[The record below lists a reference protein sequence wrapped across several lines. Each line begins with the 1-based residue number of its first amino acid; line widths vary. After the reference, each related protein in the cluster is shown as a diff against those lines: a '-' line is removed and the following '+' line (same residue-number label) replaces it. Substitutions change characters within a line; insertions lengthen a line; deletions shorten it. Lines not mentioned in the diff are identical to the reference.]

1 MRALCLCV
9 LFALASCTPRRTVVV
24 DGRTV
29 PYEDAARQSFSKAT
43 GLFASGKFPGAAAA
57 YADFLE
63 EFAESDLAEE
73 ARFRRAQALAKAG
86 QPQQAQSAL
95 QDLLEHHPG
104 SPFKKEAA
112 LELATL
118 QAKAG
123 NSQDA
128 AQTLKA
134 GVGDMSEKEK
144 QDAASTI
151 SQAYQSTGD
160 SGEGV
165 RWAAKALDGA
175 PEGPEREAKARDYAA
190 ALESAKAADIVRL
203 VAELDKKSPAW
214 APAALKLARV
224 QLHTGDRAHAGELAA
239 EILSVSAGAELE
251 GARQVQ
257 RSIAA
262 ASQVKPLLIGIA
274 LPLSGE
280 PVMKGFADQVLN
292 AIALVLDLQGR
303 GAVQVEMKDTKGEPD
318 AAAEAVE
325 ELAKDGAIA
334 ILGPIGFAEGP
345 AAAARAQQLGVPMI
359 SLSRAEGITA
369 MGSFVFRDMPTSSA
383 QAKALADYAVKKLQ
397 AKTFGILQPDSS
409 YGDEMAKDFWDA
421 LDANG
426 SEVRAF
432 EHYPLRT
439 TTFKPFV
446 QRMVGRTAF
455 DLSARKEFLA
465 ESEKIA
471 SEIAD
476 PYRRRKA
483 MAQLKS
489 QQAPIVDFDA
499 LFIPDG
505 ARTIRL
511 IAPSIAAEDV
521 ITGGCDI
528 KELEVIK
535 KTTKNDALRSV
546 QLLGTSLWDSS
557 ELVDE
562 RMGAARYVQCS
573 IFVDVFFPQS
583 DRPATRKF
591 VEQFDSTY
599 QRVPGFLEAH
609 AHDAAAILRRAIEE
623 KHPGSREEMREALA
637 SMGKPFDGAA
647 GETTFDKDRE
657 AKKPFFW
664 LWISRGTIQE
674 FDPEG
679 TPPVPVTAAAAPPAP
694 DPRPAR

>member
-1 MRALCLCV
+1 MRALWISVVALV
-9 LFALASCTPRRTVVV
+9 ALASCTPVRTVVI
-24 DGRTV
+24 DGQTIS
-29 PYEDAARQSFSKAT
+29 YEEGARQKFAKAKS
-43 GLFASGKFPGAAAA
+43 LFDASQFQAAASA
-57 YADFLE
+57 YTDFLE
-63 EFAESDLAEE
+63 QFEGSDLAEE
-73 ARFRRAQALAKAG
+73 ARFRRAQALSKGG
-86 QPQQAQSAL
+86 QLQQAQSAL
-95 QDLLEHHPG
+95 QDLLEHHPS

-112 LELATL
+112 LELGVV
-118 QAKAG
+118 QAKLGNAQEAAG
-123 NSQDA
+123 
-128 AQTLKA
+128 TLKA
-134 GVGDMSEKEK
+134 GVGDMSEKE
-144 QDAASTI
+144 QQAAAATI
-151 SQAYQSTGD
+151 AQAYASSGD
-160 SGEGV
+160 SGEGL
-165 RWAAKALDGA
+165 RWAAKAVEGA
-175 PEGPEREAKARDYAA
+175 PAGPEREARLRDYLA
-190 ALESAKAADIVRL
+190 ALESAKAGDVVKL
-203 VAELDKKSPAW
+203 VAGLDKKSPAW
-214 APAALKLARV
+214 PGAALKLARV

-239 EILSVSAGAELE
+239 EILAVGTGAELE
-251 GARQVQ
+251 GAREVQ

-274 LPLSGE
+274 LPLSGD
-280 PVMKGFADQVLN
+280 PIMKGFADQVLN
-292 AIALVLDLQGR
+292 AIAMVLDLQGR
-303 GAVQVEMKDTKGEPD
+303 GPVQVEMKDTKGEPD
-318 AAAEAVE
+318 AAADAVE

-383 QAKALADYAVKKLQ
+383 QAKALADYAQKKLQ
-397 AKTFGILQPDSS
+397 ARTFGILQPDSS

-421 LDANG
+421 LDAG
-426 SEVRAF
+426 GAEVRAF

-455 DLSARKEFLA
+455 DLSGRKEFLE

-471 SEIAD
+471 SGITD

-511 IAPSIAAEDV
+511 IAPAIAAEDV
-521 ITGGCDI
+521 ITSGCDT

-535 KTTKNDALRSV
+535 KTTRNEALRSV
-546 QLLGTSLWDSS
+546 QLLGTSLWDSN

-562 RMGAARYVQCS
+562 RIGAARYVQCS

-583 DRPATRKF
+583 ERPATRKF

-609 AHDAAAILRRAIEE
+609 AHDAAGILRRAIEE
-623 KHPGSREEMREALA
+623 KHPGTREAMRDALA
-637 SMGKPFDGAA
+637 SMSKPYEGAA
-647 GETTFDKDRE
+647 GDTTFDKERE
-657 AKKPFFW
+657 AKKAFFW

-679 TPPVPVTAAAAPPAP
+679 NPPVPPTAAPGPPDVKP
-694 DPRPAR
+694 VR

>member
-1 MRALCLCV
+1 MRAPFLCV
-9 LFALASCTPRRTVVV
+9 VALVAASCAPTRTVVV
-24 DGRTV
+24 DGQTV
-29 PYEDAARQSFSKAT
+29 GYEDGARQSFAKAKSLFDTSKFQSA
-43 GLFASGKFPGAAAA
+43 ASA

-63 EFAESDLAEE
+63 QFEGSDLAEE

-86 QPQQAQSAL
+86 QLPQAQSAL
-95 QDLLEHHPG
+95 QDLLEHHPT

-112 LELATL
+112 LELGML
-118 QAKAG
+118 QAKLG
-123 NSQDA
+123 HPQDA

-134 GVGDMSEKEK
+134 GVGDMSEKE
-144 QDAASTI
+144 QQAAASTI
-151 SQAYQSTGD
+151 SQAYQSSGD
-160 SGEGV
+160 AGEGA
-165 RWAAKALDGA
+165 RWAAKAVEGA
-175 PEGPEREAKARDYAA
+175 PEGPAREARLRDYAA
-190 ALESAKAADIVRL
+190 ALESDRAADVVKL

-214 APAALKLARV
+214 PAAALKLARV

-239 EILSVSAGAELE
+239 EILAVGSGPELT
-251 GARQVQ
+251 GAREVQ
-257 RSIAA
+257 RSIAS
-262 ASQVKPLLIGIA
+262 ASQVKPLLVGIA
-274 LPLSGE
+274 LPLSGD
-280 PVMKGFADQVLN
+280 PIMKGFADQVLN
-292 AIALVLDLQGR
+292 AIAMVLDLQGR
-303 GAVQVEMKDTKGEPD
+303 GPVQVEMKDTKGEPD
-318 AAAEAVE
+318 AAADAVE

-334 ILGPIGFAEGP
+334 ILGPIGLAEGP

-359 SLSRAEGITA
+359 SLSRAEGLTA

-383 QAKALADYAVKKLQ
+383 QAKALADYAQKKLQ

-421 LDANG
+421 LDAG
-426 SEVRAF
+426 GADVRAF

-465 ESEKIA
+465 ETEKIA

-483 MAQLKS
+483 MAQLKT

-511 IAPSIAAEDV
+511 IAPAIAAEDV
-521 ITGGCDI
+521 ITSGCDT

-609 AHDAAAILRRAIEE
+609 AHDAAAILRKVIEE
-623 KHPGSREEMREALA
+623 KHPGSREAMRDALA
-637 SMGKPFDGAA
+637 SMSTPFEGAA
-647 GETTFDKDRE
+647 GDTTFDKERE
-657 AKKPFFW
+657 AKKGFFW
-664 LWISRGTIQE
+664 LWINRGTIQE

-679 TPPVPVTAAAAPPAP
+679 NPPVPPTAALAAPDAKAV
-694 DPRPAR
+694 R

>member
-1 MRALCLCV
+1 MRALAIV
-9 LFALASCTPRRTVVV
+9 VALFAFASCAPNRTVVV

-29 PYEDAARQSFSKAT
+29 GYEEGARQKFAKAKV
-43 GLFASGKFPGAAAA
+43 LFDAGQFQSAAGA

-63 EFAESDLAEE
+63 EFEGSDLSEE
-73 ARFRRAQALAKAG
+73 ARFRRAQALEMAG

-95 QDLLEHHPG
+95 QDLLEHHPA
-104 SPFKKEAA
+104 SPFKQQAAAA
-112 LELATL
+112 LARL
-118 QAKAG
+118 QGRPAPASGDDGAARPEAQGGAG
-123 NSQDA
+123 QPGP
-128 AQTLKA
+128 A
-134 GVGDMSEKEK
+134 GDG
-144 QDAASTI
+144 
-151 SQAYQSTGD
+151 
-160 SGEGV
+160 GEGL
-165 RWAAKALDGA
+165 RAAAKAVESA
-175 PEGPEREAKARDYAA
+175 SEGTDRDARLQDYAA
-190 ALESAKAADIVRL
+190 ALESASAGEVVKL
-203 VAELDKKSPAW
+203 VAGLDRKSPAW
-214 APAALKLARV
+214 GPAALKLARI
-224 QLHTGDRAHAGELAA
+224 QLHTGDRTHAGELAA
-239 EILSVSAGAELE
+239 ELLANTSGAELN
-251 GARQVQ
+251 GAREVQ

-292 AIALVLDLQGR
+292 AVALVLDLQGR
-303 GAVQVEMKDTKGEPD
+303 GTVQVEMKDTKGEPD

-334 ILGPIGFAEGP
+334 ILGPIGLAEGP

-369 MGSFVFRDMPTSSA
+369 MGSYIFRDMPTSSA
-383 QAKALADYAVKKLQ
+383 QARALADYAAKKLG

-421 LDANG
+421 VDAG
-426 SEVRAF
+426 GGEVRAF

-465 ESEKIA
+465 DAEKIA
-471 SEIAD
+471 SDIAD

-483 MAQLKS
+483 MAQLKG

-521 ITGGCDI
+521 ITSGCDT

-535 KTTKNDALRSV
+535 KTTRNDALRSV
-546 QLLGTSLWDSS
+546 QLLGTSLWDSA

-562 RMGAARYVQCS
+562 RIGAARYVQCS

-623 KHPGSREEMREALA
+623 RHPSSREELRDALA
-637 SMGKPFDGAA
+637 GMKKPYEGAA
-647 GETTFDKDRE
+647 GDTTFDQDRE
-657 AKKPFFW
+657 AKKAFFW
-664 LWISRGTIQE
+664 LWITRGNIQE

-679 TPPVPVTAAAAPPAP
+679 TPPVPPTAPPAAP
-694 DPRPAR
+694 EPKPARP

>member
-1 MRALCLCV
+1 MRALSV
-9 LFALASCTPRRTVVV
+9 VALLLLSCTPKRTVVV
-24 DGRTV
+24 DGQTV
-29 PYEDAARQSFSKAT
+29 AYEDGARQKFAKAK
-43 GLFASGKFPGAAAA
+43 GLFSAGKFQSAAAA

-63 EFAESDLAEE
+63 EYADSDLTEE
-73 ARFRRAQALAKAG
+73 ARFRRAQALSKAG
-86 QPQQAQSAL
+86 QGQQAQSAL
-95 QDLLEHHPG
+95 QDLLEHHPA
-104 SPFKKEAA
+104 SPFKRQAA
-112 LELATL
+112 DELARL
-118 QAKAG
+118 QGRPVSTAPSDEAG
-123 NSQDA
+123 QEQPPA
-128 AQTLKA
+128 A
-134 GVGDMSEKEK
+134 
-144 QDAASTI
+144 
-151 SQAYQSTGD
+151 AYQAPTGD
-160 SGEGV
+160 NGEGL
-165 RWAAKALDGA
+165 RSAAKAVESA
-175 PEGPEREAKARDYAA
+175 SEGGDREAKLKEYAA
-190 ALESAKAADIVRL
+190 ALESAPAGDVVKL

-214 APAALKLARV
+214 APAALKLARI
-224 QLHTGDRAHAGELAA
+224 QLHTGDRAHASELAA
-239 EILSVSAGAELE
+239 DILANSSGAELN
-251 GARQVQ
+251 GAREVQ
-257 RSIAA
+257 RSVAA
-262 ASQVKPLLIGIA
+262 AAQVKPLLIGIA

-303 GAVQVEMKDTKGEPD
+303 GTVQVEMKDTKGEPD

-325 ELAKDGAIA
+325 ELARDGAIA

-359 SLSRAEGITA
+359 SLSRAEGLTA
-369 MGSFVFRDMPTSSA
+369 MGGFVFRDMPTSNA
-383 QAKALADYAVKKLQ
+383 QAKALADYAAKKLG

-439 TTFKPFV
+439 TTFKPFI
-446 QRMVGRTAF
+446 QRMVGRTPF

-465 ESEKIA
+465 EAEKIA
-471 SEIAD
+471 SEISD

-521 ITGGCDI
+521 ITGGCDT
-528 KELEVIK
+528 KEIEVIK

-609 AHDAAAILRRAIEE
+609 AHDAAGILRKAIEE
-623 KHPGSREEMREALA
+623 KHPGSREEMRDVLA
-637 SMGKPFDGAA
+637 SMSKAYEGAA
-647 GETTFDKDRE
+647 GDTTFDKDRE
-657 AKKPFFW
+657 AKKAFFW
-664 LWISRGTIQE
+664 LWINRGNIQE

-679 TPPVPVTAAAAPPAP
+679 NPPVPVTAAAAGTP
-694 DPRPAR
+694 DTKPAR

>member
-1 MRALCLCV
+1 MRALRVVAVALV
-9 LFALASCTPRRTVVV
+9 LSCTPKRTVVV

-29 PYEDAARQSFSKAT
+29 AYEDGALQKFTRAKSLFTAGQFETAAS
-43 GLFASGKFPGAAAA
+43 A

-63 EFAESDLAEE
+63 EFADSDLTEE
-73 ARFRRAQALAKAG
+73 ARFRRAQALVKAG

-104 SPFKKEAA
+104 SPFKRQAA
-112 LELATL
+112 AELARL
-118 QAKAG
+118 QGRPVEGETGTA
-123 NSQDA
+123 
-128 AQTLKA
+128 A
-134 GVGDMSEKEK
+134 GVEPGGNGSQTSAAYEPPGDGG
-144 QDAASTI
+144 AGLRA
-151 SQAYQSTGD
+151 
-160 SGEGV
+160 
-165 RWAAKALDGA
+165 AAKAVESASEGA
-175 PEGPEREAKARDYAA
+175 DREARLQEYGVV
-190 ALESAKAADIVRL
+190 LESALAGEVVKL
-203 VAELDKKSPAW
+203 VAELDKRSAAW
-214 APAALKLARV
+214 APAALKLARI
-224 QLHTGDRAHAGELAA
+224 QLHTGDRAHASELAA
-239 EILSVSAGAELE
+239 DILANSSGAELN
-251 GARQVQ
+251 GAREVQ
-257 RSIAA
+257 RSINAA
-262 ASQVKPLLIGIA
+262 AQVKPLLIGIA

-280 PVMKGFADQVLN
+280 PVMKGFSDQVLN
-292 AIALVLDLQGR
+292 AVALVLDLQGR
-303 GAVQVEMKDTKGEPD
+303 GAVQVEVKDTRGEPD

-325 ELAKDGAIA
+325 ELARDGAIA

-369 MGSFVFRDMPTSSA
+369 MGSYVFRDMPTSSA
-383 QAKALADYAVKKLQ
+383 QAKALADYASKKLG

-409 YGDEMAKDFWDA
+409 YGDELAKDFWDA

-432 EHYPLRT
+432 EHYPVRT
-439 TTFKPFV
+439 TTFKPFI

-455 DLSARKEFLA
+455 DLSARREFLA
-465 ESEKIA
+465 DAEKIA
-471 SEIAD
+471 SDIKD

-511 IAPSIAAEDV
+511 IAPAVAAEDV
-521 ITGGCDI
+521 ITSGCDT
-528 KELEVIK
+528 KEIEVIK
-535 KTTKNDALRSV
+535 KTTRNDALRTV

-557 ELVDE
+557 DLVDE
-562 RMGAARYVQCS
+562 RAGAARYVQCS

-599 QRVPGFLEAH
+599 HRVPGFLEAH
-609 AHDAAAILRRAIEE
+609 AHDAAGILRRAIEE
-623 KHPGSREEMREALA
+623 KHPGSREQMRDVLA
-637 SMGKPFDGAA
+637 SMTKAYEGAA
-647 GETTFDKDRE
+647 GDTTFDKDRE
-657 AKKPFFW
+657 AKKAFFW
-664 LWISRGTIQE
+664 LWINRGNIQE

-679 TPPVPVTAAAAPPAP
+679 NPPVPPTAAPTAAAPGPTDAKPAH
-694 DPRPAR
+694 

>member
-1 MRALCLCV
+1 MRALAV
-9 LFALASCTPRRTVVV
+9 IALLLLSCTPKRTVVV
-24 DGRTV
+24 DGQTV
-29 PYEDAARQSFSKAT
+29 AYEDGARQKFAKAK
-43 GLFASGKFPGAAAA
+43 GLFSAGKFQSAAAA

-63 EFAESDLAEE
+63 EYADSDLTEE
-73 ARFRRAQALAKAG
+73 ARFRRAQALSRAG
-86 QPQQAQSAL
+86 QNQQAQSAL

-104 SPFKKEAA
+104 SPFKRQAA
-112 LELATL
+112 DELARL
-118 QAKAG
+118 QGKPVSAAPGEPGTEPGNEPQVQGYEAPPTGDTVAG
-123 NSQDA
+123 LRA
-128 AQTLKA
+128 
-134 GVGDMSEKEK
+134 
-144 QDAASTI
+144 AASAVE
-151 SQAYQSTGD
+151 SAS
-160 SGEGV
+160 EGS
-165 RWAAKALDGA
+165 D
-175 PEGPEREAKARDYAA
+175 REAKLKDYAA
-190 ALESAKAADIVRL
+190 ALESAPAGDVVKL
-203 VAELDKKSPAW
+203 VAELEKKSPAW
-214 APAALKLARV
+214 APAALKLARI
-224 QLHTGDRAHAGELAA
+224 QLHTGDRAHAAELAA
-239 EILSVSAGAELE
+239 DILANAGGAELN
-251 GARQVQ
+251 GAREVQ

-303 GAVQVEMKDTKGEPD
+303 GTVQVEMKDTKGEPD

-325 ELAKDGAIA
+325 ELARDGAIA

-359 SLSRAEGITA
+359 SLSRAEGLTA

-383 QAKALADYAVKKLQ
+383 QAKALADYAAKKLG

-409 YGDEMAKDFWDA
+409 YGDEMTKDFWDA

-426 SEVRAF
+426 GEVRAF

-439 TTFKPFV
+439 TTFKPFI

-465 ESEKIA
+465 EAEKIA
-471 SEIAD
+471 SDISD

-489 QQAPIVDFDA
+489 HQAPIVDFDA

-521 ITGGCDI
+521 ITGGCDS
-528 KELEVIK
+528 KEIEVIK

-609 AHDAAAILRRAIEE
+609 AHDAAAILRKAIEE
-623 KHPGSREEMREALA
+623 KHPGSREEMRDALA
-637 SMGKPFDGAA
+637 SMSKPYEGAA
-647 GETTFDKDRE
+647 GDTTFDKDRE
-657 AKKPFFW
+657 AKKAFFW
-664 LWISRGTIQE
+664 LWINRGNIQE

-679 TPPVPVTAAAAPPAP
+679 NPPVPVTAPPGTP
-694 DPRPAR
+694 EGKPAK